1 MLAITHLIVT
11 LLLITLL
18 NLDKND
24 SFVALLFGVFID
36 VDHLL
41 GLKDYV
47 AANGLASVLDLGDLM
62 QPEGQWKSMFHNPV
76 AVMVVGPV
84 STGSRLALPLLF
96 WGVHMVMDYLQEA
109 VLGLFSVWEVAL
121 LAGSFLALASVA
133 FRRYAAAN
141 PGCGFRD
148 FAGHVMDRVSRPWRS
163 LTGAVSRALGQ

>member
-1 MLAITHLIVT
+1 MCIRDS
-11 LLLITLL
+11 L

-36 VDHLL
+36 VDHFL

-47 AANGLASVLDLGDLM
+47 AANGLASVLDMDSLM
-62 QPEGQWKSMFHNPV
+62 QPGGQWKSLFHNPV

-96 WGVHMVMDYLQEA
+96 WGVHIVMDYFEDA
-109 VLGLFSVWEVAL
+109 VLGLFSVWEMAL
-121 LAGSFLALASVA
+121 LAGSFLALTSVA

-141 PGCGFRD
+141 PGSGFRD
-148 FAGHVMDRVSRPWRS
+148 FAGHVLGLVSRPFRS

>member
-1 MLAITHLIVT
+1 MLAVTHLIVS
-11 LLLITLL
+11 LLLITVL

-47 AANGLASVLDLGDLM
+47 AANGLASLLDLDSLM
-62 QPEGQWKSMFHNPV
+62 QPEGQWKSLFHNPV

-84 STGSRLALPLLF
+84 STGSRLAVPLLF
-96 WGVHMVMDYLQEA
+96 WGAHMVMDHFEDA
-109 VLGLFSVWEVAL
+109 VLGLFSVWEMAL
-121 LAGSFLALASVA
+121 LAGSFLALTSVA

-141 PGCGFRD
+141 PGCGFGD
-148 FAGHVMDRVSRPWRS
+148 FVGHIAHRVPRPWRS
-163 LTGAVSRALGQ
+163 LSGVVPRAPGQ